1 MEAIIQVLVKI
12 AIIKKELLVLR
23 NSSQKI
29 IIMNQSGAA
38 ARFATR
44 FRIGYRFS
52 MVLCM
57 LSEFRSPQYIAIR
70 ADNILFKL
78 VPLYVICQLIR

>member
-1 MEAIIQVLVKI
+1 M
-12 AIIKKELLVLR
+12 AIIKKRAVVFTQQLPKSLLP
-23 NSSQKI
+23 
-29 IIMNQSGAA
+29 NQSGAA

-57 LSEFRSPQYIAIR
+57 LSEFRSPQYIAVR
-70 ADNILFKL
+70 ADNILFTL
-78 VPLYVICQLIR
+78 FTH